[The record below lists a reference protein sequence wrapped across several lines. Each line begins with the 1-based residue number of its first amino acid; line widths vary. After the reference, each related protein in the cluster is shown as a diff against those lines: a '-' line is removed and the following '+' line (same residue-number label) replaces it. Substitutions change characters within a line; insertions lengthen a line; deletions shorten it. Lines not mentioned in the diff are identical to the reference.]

1 MTIFGIAKF
10 VLLTHF
16 IGSMVSLGIMLLR
29 FKRTEDYTP
38 LQIYPRLIVLCL
50 CIGWLYTI
58 DVIMFWM
65 NKRRKG

>member
-1 MTIFGIAKF
+1 MILFGIVKF
-10 VLLTHF
+10 VLLAHF

-50 CIGWLYTI
+50 CVGWLYTI
-58 DVIMFWM
+58 DVVMFWM
-65 NKRRKG
+65 KKRRKR